1 MRRRRGAVAVEFAFS
16 LPVMFTLIAGVIE
29 WGWYLHR
36 EVAVTQAVRD
46 GALAGCVH
54 VVPADAEGVASARTE
69 TSLDVAGLDGDAAT
83 ITATISATADGDMIS
98 VTAEMPYTGI
108 LNLLPTPA
116 TMRAT
121 ATFRMVVQ

>member
-16 LPVMFTLIAGVIE
+16 LPVMFALIAGVIE

-54 VVPADAEGVASARTE
+54 VVPADAEGIATARAE
-69 TSLDVAGLDGDAAT
+69 AALNLAGLDGDAAT
-83 ITATISATADGDMIS
+83 ITADISATVDGDMIT
-98 VTAEMPYTGI
+98 VTAELPYTGI
-108 LNLLPTPA
+108 LNFLPTPA
-116 TMRAT
+116 TMRASS
-121 ATFRMVVQ
+121 TFRMVVQ